1 MTTMATDMVIELE
14 RNEPGELARVA
25 HALSD
30 AGINI
35 AAITAEGAG
44 HAADLHILVPHAE
57 PVRHALAV
65 VHSVSITREREV
77 VVVQCHDRPGE
88 LADLT
93 GRAAAAGINLD
104 LVYIATGSR
113 VVFGSDDIEG
123 LREALA
129 DVAFP

>member
-1 MTTMATDMVIELE
+1 MATDMVIELE

-25 HALSD
+25 AALSD

-44 HAADLHILVPHAE
+44 HAADLHILVPHPE

-77 VVVQCHDRPGE
+77 VVADVHDRPGE
-88 LADLT
+88 LAELT
-93 GRAAAAGINLD
+93 GKVARAGVNLD
-104 LVYIATGSR
+104 LVYVATGNR
-113 VVFGSDDIEG
+113 VVFGSDDVDG
-123 LREALA
+123 LREALEG
-129 DVAFP
+129 VAAV